1 MMAVTKIDISASLR
15 AAAAETDLRD
25 LWTQLGDVLRG
36 LTTIAASQ
44 LDEAQRKSVNKLAQ
58 ITNSYGL
65 VVLEMMEENNLPVSQ
80 RTLPQALV
88 ADFTKV
94 IRFFVE
100 DTRQSMNL
108 PRSRRG

>member
-1 MMAVTKIDISASLR
+1 MAAKNIDIVASLR

-25 LWTQLGDVLRG
+25 LWSQLGDLLRG
-36 LTTIAASQ
+36 LATVAASQ
-44 LDEAQRKSVNKLAQ
+44 VDEAERKSANKLAR

-65 VVLEMMEENNLPVSQ
+65 VVLEMMEQNNLPPSQ
-80 RTLPQALV
+80 RTVSQALV

-108 PRSRRG
+108 PRSRQA

>member
-1 MMAVTKIDISASLR
+1 MAIDISASLR
-15 AAAAETDLRD
+15 AAAADTDLRD
-25 LWTQLGDVLRG
+25 LWSQLRDLLRG

-44 LDEAQRKSVNKLAQ
+44 LDEVERKSVNKLAQ

-65 VVLEMMEENNLPVSQ
+65 VVLEMMEQNDLPARQ
-80 RTLPQALV
+80 RTLSQTLV

-108 PRSRRG
+108 PRRQAG

>member
-1 MMAVTKIDISASLR
+1 MAIDISASLR
-15 AAAAETDLRD
+15 AAAADTDLRD
-25 LWTQLGDVLRG
+25 LWSQLGDLLRG

-44 LDEAQRKSVNKLAQ
+44 LDEGERKSVNKLAQ

-65 VVLEMMEENNLPVSQ
+65 VVLEMMEQNDLPARQ
-80 RTLPQALV
+80 RTLSQTLV

-108 PRSRRG
+108 PRRHLG

>member
-1 MMAVTKIDISASLR
+1 MAVTNIDISASLR

-25 LWTQLGDVLRG
+25 LWTQLGDLLRG

-44 LDEAQRKSVNKLAQ
+44 LDDTERQSVNKLAQ

-65 VVLEMMEENNLPVSQ
+65 VVIEMMEQNNLPARQRALSQ
-80 RTLPQALV
+80 TMV

-100 DTRQSMNL
+100 DARQSMNL
-108 PRSRRG
+108 PRGRNG

>member
-1 MMAVTKIDISASLR
+1 MAIDISASLR

-25 LWTQLGDVLRG
+25 LWTQLGDLLRG
-36 LTTIAASQ
+36 LTTVAASQ
-44 LDEAQRKSVNKLAQ
+44 LDEVERKSVNKLAQ

-65 VVLEMMEENNLPVSQ
+65 VVLEMMEQNNLPARQ
-80 RTLPQALV
+80 RTLSQTLV

-108 PRSRRG
+108 PRRKQG